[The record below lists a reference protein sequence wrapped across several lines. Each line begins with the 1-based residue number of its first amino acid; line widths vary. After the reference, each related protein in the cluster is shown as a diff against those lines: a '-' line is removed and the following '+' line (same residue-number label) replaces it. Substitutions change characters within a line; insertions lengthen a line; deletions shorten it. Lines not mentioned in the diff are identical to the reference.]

1 VAVHSVQAGRIVA
14 FEGVDGAGKSTAIAL
29 VADALR
35 ERGVAVFMPRTG
47 KDHASRSVRAIREI
61 TRDRRN
67 LELDPQAELLLYCA
81 REAQV
86 LAELVKPALQRGELV
101 LIDRSLLTAEV
112 LGRARGLGP
121 EACAQVARSA
131 AAGLEPDLT
140 IVFDVHPRTSR
151 LRKQL
156 AKIRAH
162 SEERG
167 GRKGLAGSAFKQ
179 RVRDGYG
186 VIAAERGYPVLHC
199 EHASP
204 AELAQRAL
212 RLIDHGPHADLGES
226 DLDRMPQWHVPASL
240 AFEEALARLP
250 STSAL
255 LLGGGLIATRALR
268 AGLWQDEPALCAY
281 TLDAEDPLRAQLAII
296 EPAYA
301 LRGLAGKPLA
311 GDGDLRV
318 QLIERVPAACVAA
331 LKHVTGEQADALRR
345 DAAEAHAGA
354 VFASLADRHDTAARE
369 LRAQCVARTSDRELA
384 IGLQQCDDEQAWS
397 LRAALFERDP
407 AYGVR
412 SLKGLYS
419 PRTDALLA
427 RYAASAP
434 AAVLDASSGRDDP
447 EAYRLR
453 AELADL
459 GHEVIDSV
467 RGLTDGAA
475 WALRER
481 WVERFP
487 GEVAHSLLGVPFDQR
502 ARELAERCARSGR
515 GDLHVMRR
523 VRALHEQD
531 AEPAWLKAR
540 RQRASMEI
548 DE

>member
-1 VAVHSVQAGRIVA
+1 MAAGPAHPARIIA

-29 VADALR
+29 VAGALR
-35 ERGVAVFMPRTG
+35 DRGVAVFMPRTG
-47 KDHASRSVRAIREI
+47 KDHTSRSVRAIREI

-67 LELDPQAELLLYCA
+67 LELDAQTELLLYCA

-112 LGRARGLGP
+112 LGRARGLADQ
-121 EACAQVARSA
+121 ACAQVARSA
-131 AAGLEPDLT
+131 AGGLEPDLT

-204 AELAQRAL
+204 AKLAERAL
-212 RLIDHGPHADLGES
+212 RLIDFGPQADLGES
-226 DLDRMPQWHVPASL
+226 DLDRMPQWQAPASL
-240 AFEEALARLP
+240 GFEEALLRMPDA
-250 STSAL
+250 SAL
-255 LLGGGLIATRALR
+255 LLGGGLIATRPLR
-268 AGLWQDEPALCAY
+268 ARLWQEEPALCGY
-281 TLDAEDPLRAQLAII
+281 TLDADDPMRAQLAID
-296 EPAYA
+296 EPVYA

-318 QLIERVPAACVAA
+318 QLMQREPEACIAA
-331 LKHVTGEQADALRR
+331 LKHVAGEQADALRR
-345 DAAEAHAGA
+345 EAAEEHAGE
-354 VFASLADRHDTAARE
+354 VFASLAGRHDEGALE
-369 LRAQCVARTSDRELA
+369 LRAHCAARAGDRELA
-384 IGLQQCDDEQAWS
+384 IGLQQLDDDGAWS
-397 LRAALFERDP
+397 LREALFERDA

-412 SLKGLYS
+412 SLKGLCS
-419 PRTDALLA
+419 ARADALLW
-427 RYAASAP
+427 RYAANAP
-434 AAVLDASSGRDDP
+434 AAVLDALSGRYDT

-453 AELADL
+453 SELASV
-459 GHEVIDSV
+459 GHELVDCI
-467 RGLTDGAA
+467 RGLGDGAA
-475 WALRER
+475 WSIRER
-481 WVERFP
+481 CVERFP
-487 GEVAHSLLGVPFDQR
+487 GEVAHSLLGVPFDVR
-502 ARELAERCARSGR
+502 ARELADRCARFGR

-523 VRALHEQD
+523 TRALHEQD

-540 RQRASMEI
+540 RRRASMEM